1 MRIAA
6 FHASFRSAKSSFC
19 GAVIFAVQPIRLPGR
34 LQAEVVAQE
43 RNVVVLAQKT
53 E

>member
-1 MRIAA
+1 MIE
-6 FHASFRSAKSSFC
+6 
-19 GAVIFAVQPIRLPGR
+19 VQPIRLMGR
-34 LQAEVVAQE
+34 FQTEVVGQE